1 MSYILEA
8 VRQSSDKRGKDT
20 LKNAESLVSVAIE
33 KDKGV
38 NWKKWLTIAIAI
50 NIVLLFAWMIF
61 NSSSTFDWQ
70 GFGNSSYEE
79 IQQKL
84 NGGASNN
91 ELSILVEEA
100 PVKEIEVVDEL
111 AVADESDGKVI
122 SKTVPKSLPLVRSK
136 DEIPDNLLAVETA
149 QIDINREIDLIE
161 NSSEIE
167 IIYEAKIESL
177 PEDILPQETLSQNV
191 NSSTAT
197 SVEEEVITPVELIPA
212 NEVDY
217 PELRELPY
225 SLQQEIPDINISVH
239 IYNENSDA
247 RKARIN
253 GRLYY
258 EGQDIDND
266 LTMEEIAVNAII
278 FDYAGTLFKVNIR

>member
-266 LTMEEIAVNAII
+266 LTIEEIAVNAII
-278 FDYAGTLFKVNIR
+278 FNYAGTLFKVNIR